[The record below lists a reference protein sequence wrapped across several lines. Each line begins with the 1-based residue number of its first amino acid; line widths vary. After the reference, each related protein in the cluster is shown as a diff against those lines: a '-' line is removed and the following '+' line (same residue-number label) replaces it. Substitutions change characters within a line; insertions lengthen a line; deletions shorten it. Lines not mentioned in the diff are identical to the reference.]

1 MQVARMKA
9 ETRVA
14 LGRNKLKGLRA
25 QGWMPAV
32 VYGEKKDTD
41 SISISEWELEQHIR
55 HHHKIFQLEYAGG
68 HQHAILQ
75 DIQFDVLTDRPRHCD
90 FRRIDLTKPI
100 EVEVEVT
107 LLGIA
112 PGIAKGGTLVKD
124 HAHVTVRCL
133 PTEIPDAIEVSVAT
147 LDLDMSLTA
156 ADVPLPKG
164 VELVVD
170 RDTVICHVAKLVAQ
184 AAAAPAAVVEAAPA
198 ADAAPAA
205 GAAKKDEK
213 KPDDKKK

>member
-1 MQVARMKA
+1 M
-9 ETRVA
+9 
-14 LGRNKLKGLRA
+14 
-25 QGWMPAV
+25 
-32 VYGEKKDTD
+32 
-41 SISISEWELEQHIR
+41 
-55 HHHKIFQLEYAGG
+55 
-68 HQHAILQ
+68 Q